1 MRRSPIQGRG
11 VFATRRIAK
20 GTRLIEYTGK
30 RITPEAADERYDDDL
45 LEHAH
50 TFLFTVDDDTV
61 VDARF
66 GGNSA
71 RWINHSCE
79 PNCEAVIEDGRIF
92 IETLRDIPRG
102 AELLYDYQLQRS
114 GRFQRAWLERY
125 ACRCGSRRCRGII
138 LERKPP
144 KSMRGIR
151 RKVKDRRVRRGP
163 RPSVAQRS
171 VDTH

>member
-11 VFATRRIAK
+11 VFATRRIPK
-20 GTRLIEYTGK
+20 GTRLIEYTGR
-30 RITPEAADERYDDDL
+30 RITPDQADDRYDDDL
-45 LEHAH
+45 MEHAH
-50 TFLFTVDDDTV
+50 TFLFTVDDETV

-66 GGNSA
+66 GGNAA
-71 RWINHSCE
+71 RWINHSCA

-125 ACRCGSRRCRGII
+125 ACRCGARRCRGII

-144 KSMRGIR
+144 RAICGKAPSTNGHRGAR
-151 RKVKDRRVRRGP
+151 ASR
-163 RPSVAQRS
+163 
-171 VDTH
+171 